1 MSFGQV
7 DNGSK
12 ASPFSIASRLL
23 LFSINLVL
31 GRYRRY
37 RIDVLKYCSQNC
49 PMTSGNLVKY
59 KSLVNESYR

>member
-12 ASPFSIASRLL
+12 ASPFSIASRFL

-31 GRYRRY
+31 GRYR
-37 RIDVLKYCSQNC
+37 IDDMKPVYCVWK
-49 PMTSGNLVKY
+49 LDD
-59 KSLVNESYR
+59 EII